1 MNLLRIKELDTVLTG
16 IIRKNMDDLTWCWLQ
31 EKILL
36 LKKDSTAN
44 QLPVVFSSIQR
55 KTSKL
60 IVRLEDEEL
69 KQIEIVFP
77 SFSIHNWSVQRLSRV
92 WLLMQLNSSS
102 KENYIKNI
110 ASVFRNAEMNE
121 LVALY
126 SALPVLAYP
135 DEWKMCCADGIR
147 SNIAPVLEAIML
159 DNPYPAAYLGEDA
172 WNQMVLK
179 AFFTEKDIDRIVGL
193 SERNNKHL
201 AATLFDY
208 AQERIAAGR
217 EVNKKLWPLVEK
229 FSAEKIK

>member
-1 MNLLRIKELDTVLTG
+1 MNRIKQLDIVLSD
-16 IIRKNMDDLTWCWLQ
+16 IIRKNVDESTWHWFQ

-36 LKKDSTAN
+36 LKKDNAAN
-44 QLPVVFSSIQR
+44 QLTVVFSSIQR

-60 IVRLEDEEL
+60 IVSVEAEEQ
-69 KQIEIVFP
+69 KQIEIVLP
-77 SFSIHNWSVQRLSRV
+77 SFSIHNWSIQRLSRV
-92 WLLMQLNSSS
+92 WLLMQLNFSE

-110 ASVFRNAEMNE
+110 ESVFRNAEMNE

-126 SALPVLAYP
+126 SSLPVLAYP
-135 DEWKMCCADGIR
+135 EEWKMRCADGIR
-147 SNIAPVLEAIML
+147 SNIAPVLESIML
-159 DNPYPAAYLGEDA
+159 DNPYPATYLGEDA

-193 SERNNKHL
+193 SERNNKQL

-217 EVNKKLWPLVEK
+217 EVNKKLWHLVEK
-229 FSAEKIK
+229 FSEEKIK